1 MKKIFTLLFVALMAV
16 AAQAQN
22 YQVVLIHADG
32 SEEPVDLVIGNNG
45 DYVTT
50 VDITYNY
57 ENPGLGFIDVGHFYF
72 LIDGVRYGANPEK
85 DEPILVEEEWLGH
98 SDETPLYEGSENTYY
113 VGNGYS
119 YNLGIHIIV
128 DDNTYEIAGYT
139 AYVAKGGPV
148 SVDELAAK
156 TVANVRYYNMAG
168 QEMQEANGMTIQVTT
183 YTDGTTSAAKVVK

>member
-1 MKKIFTLLFVALMAV
+1 MKKLFTLLFVAMMAV
-16 AAQAQN
+16 AAQAQ
-22 YQVVLIHADG
+22 YQVVLVHADG
-32 SEEPVDLVIGNNG
+32 TEEPIELLVGYNS

-50 VDITYNY
+50 VDITFN
-57 ENPGLGFIDVGHFYF
+57 EGFVDVGHFYF
-72 LIDGVRYGANPEK
+72 MIDGVKYGAPGE
-85 DEPILVEEEWLGH
+85 EPVQVTEDIMGNSEF
-98 SDETPLYEGSENTYY
+98 TPLVEGSENTYF

-119 YNLGIHIIV
+119 YNLGIHIIMNE
-128 DDNTYEIAGYT
+128 DYEVAGYT

-183 YTDGTTSAAKVVK
+183 YTDGTTNAVKVIK